1 MFVLA
6 MAIRCQIQ
14 TKYSMKLKYLHT
26 CSTVQLPGLLERIWG
41 IQLISFLFMNL
52 FVQPSG
58 YCCLHHFFLS
68 HWYFVVLCS
77 SFHLSTGGRADFLI
91 GLSNANLMN
100 LAVKLHGVCACA
112 NMHTNMEYA
121 RTHKRMLTE
130 CHKSMCTSS
139 YKWMP
144 RFRYT
149 HSQLGVS
156 CMYV

>member
-1 MFVLA
+1 MFLSLLSGVSHKA
-6 MAIRCQIQ
+6 DYNAR
-14 TKYSMKLKYLHT
+14 LKYLHT
-26 CSTVQLPGLLERIWG
+26 FSMLQLPGLLEKMCRIRLG
-41 IQLISFLFMNL
+41 FLVMNL

-121 RTHKRMLTE
+121 RTHTE
-130 CHKSMCTSS
+130 SYKSMCTSS
-139 YKWMP
+139 
-144 RFRYT
+144 
-149 HSQLGVS
+149 HN
-156 CMYV
+156 